1 MRPYCKALPSFP
13 TYPYMPIGSTIPTL
27 TGHNLIYNNTYQR
40 EKRML
45 MSFISAMMA
54 KKYKFL

>member
-1 MRPYCKALPSFP
+1 
-13 TYPYMPIGSTIPTL
+13 MPIGSTIPTL